1 MKKCLLL
8 LVVLCCTLASS
19 AYTFVVDGV
28 TYFYSIGAT
37 NCVVS
42 SVPSDLEGVFTVP
55 RYVDYKNK
63 TYKVNGIKSG
73 AFRGCASLTGVILHD
88 GITSIESSAFRNCTA
103 LESINIPGSVKS
115 CGNYAFAECSS
126 LAVVTLGEGVET
138 LGNYIFDSCKSLER
152 IDIPEG
158 CTKMG
163 QYSFYLCGALKEVH
177 LPSTL
182 TVIPYGLFS
191 VCTSL
196 EELTIPAGV
205 MGIGEY
211 AFASCGS
218 LRSINVDPA
227 NPYYASH
234 DGVVF
239 DKEMKAIVIYPPGR
253 TDATYTT
260 PQGVEDINPTAFLG
274 NDKLQ
279 HLVLSEGVKNLY
291 ANAIVGDTCLVS
303 VSLPA
308 SLENFDDNA
317 ISSCDKISEI
327 HVSEANPHY
336 MLVDGVLFTRDMK
349 RLVFLP
355 SMLQIAH
362 YDVPDGV
369 ESFNGS
375 AIVLNFNLKSL
386 NMPPSVTSMGENF
399 CYICTELSEV
409 VLSPNIT
416 VIPQAAFNGCF
427 SLEQITLPD
436 GVTEIGG
443 FAFSACPLKSIVLP
457 AKVKK
462 IGRYAFECEELS
474 DVYSYAPE
482 PPELANYAFY
492 ETFPTVHVPKGLAD
506 VYAEAKGWSE
516 LRIVDDLEAPE
527 GIANVVLDATSAAP
541 AVAYDLLGRR
551 IQRATSQ
558 PRIEQGRKVKN

>member
-8 LVVLCCTLASS
+8 LVALCCTLVSN

-88 GITSIESSAFRNCTA
+88 GITKIENRAFSNCTA
-103 LESINIPGSVKS
+103 LESIDIPGSVKS
-115 CGNYAFAECSS
+115 CGNNVFEECSS
-126 LAVVTLGEGVET
+126 LAKVTLGEGIET
-138 LGNYIFDSCKSLER
+138 LGNEVFYACASLEA

-158 CTKMG
+158 CISIG
-163 QYSFYLCGALKEVH
+163 RDGFYLCHSLKEAH

-191 VCTSL
+191 ACTSL
-196 EELTIPAGV
+196 PEITVPAGV
-205 MGIGEY
+205 MSIGDY
-211 AFASCGS
+211 AFAACDN
-218 LRSINVDPA
+218 LRNIHVDPA
-227 NPYYASH
+227 NPYYASR

-239 DKEMKAIVIYPPGR
+239 DKDLQTIITYPSGR
-253 TDATYTT
+253 TDATFAT
-260 PQGVEDINPTAFLG
+260 PAGVVDVNPTAFQG
-274 NDKLQ
+274 NDNLL
-279 HLVLSEGVKNLY
+279 HLVISEGVKNVY
-291 ANAIVGDTCLVS
+291 ESAIMANRNLQS

-308 SLENFDDNA
+308 SLEKFEGGA
-317 ISSCDKISEI
+317 IFGCNEMTEI
-327 HVSEANPHY
+327 KLAEANPNY
-336 MLVDGVLFTRDMK
+336 CMVDGVLFTKDRK
-349 RLVFLP
+349 GLVYSPAKHLDGR
-355 SMLQIAH
+355 
-362 YDVPDGV
+362 YDVPVSV
-369 ESFNGS
+369 EHIYSGAFQQNS
-375 AIVLNFNLKSL
+375 QLTALH
-386 NMPPSVTSMGENF
+386 MPPSVVSIGDFAFDQCFALT
-399 CYICTELSEV
+399 EV
-409 VLSPNIT
+409 VISPNVT
-416 VIPQAAFNGCF
+416 VIPYAAFDACL
-427 SLEQITLPD
+427 SLEQVTLPD

-462 IGRYAFECEELS
+462 IGMYAFECEELV
-474 DVYSYAPE
+474 DVYCYAPE

-492 ETFPTVHVPKGLAD
+492 ETFPTVHVLKGLAD
-506 VYAEAKGWSE
+506 AYAETKGWSAF
-516 LRIVDDLEAPE
+516 RIVDDLEAPE
-527 GIANVVLDATSAAP
+527 GIANVALDATSAAP
-541 AVAYDLLGRR
+541 AVAYDLQGRR